1 MWEILQKSEE
11 TESELDTPG
20 WEWLRIPS
28 GMRLNDKFST
38 NLVKGY
44 VAVTSM
50 TEHDWKTPQSNNL
63 SGYPQS
69 IFSISSMLHFLV
81 LSFFQQHA
89 WVCSNIKL
97 PYSHNHTHPLYRPD
111 KKEDFLSDSS
121 NTDKST
127 LNLWLILVSSSQ
139 DLSLNLLKTL
149 FLVGQ

>member
-69 IFSISSMLHFLV
+69 IF
-81 LSFFQQHA
+81 
-89 WVCSNIKL
+89 
-97 PYSHNHTHPLYRPD
+97 
-111 KKEDFLSDSS
+111 
-121 NTDKST
+121 
-127 LNLWLILVSSSQ
+127 
-139 DLSLNLLKTL
+139 
-149 FLVGQ
+149 